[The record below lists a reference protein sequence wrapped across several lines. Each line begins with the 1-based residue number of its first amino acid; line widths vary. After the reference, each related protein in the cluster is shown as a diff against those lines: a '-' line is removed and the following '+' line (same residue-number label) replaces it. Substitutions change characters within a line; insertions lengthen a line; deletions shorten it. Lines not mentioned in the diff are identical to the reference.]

1 MFPYGHTAHILT
13 VSGKYEKM
21 KMKKQISH
29 KCTVCSEVKVNKVAE
44 FGKQS
49 DDVNVIIG
57 LQ

>member
-1 MFPYGHTAHILT
+1 MLV